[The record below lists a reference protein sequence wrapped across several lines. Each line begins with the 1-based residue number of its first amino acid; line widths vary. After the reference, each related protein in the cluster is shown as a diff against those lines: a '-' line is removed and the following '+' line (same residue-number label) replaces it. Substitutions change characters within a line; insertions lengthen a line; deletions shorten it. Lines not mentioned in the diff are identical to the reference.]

1 MKHTIKEAAE
11 ILQKYDLPNV
21 AIGGSAINE
30 LIEVSGILKKDLAE
44 LMHVSQSVVSYVKNA
59 KTVKPQTLKK
69 YLSALGITEKEAKTV
84 LGAAL
89 LSRVTLYDLL
99 ELDDVSS
106 YLQTNSLKTSKIKR
120 AIFTELERAD
130 IKMLEDV
137 YKYTRMYEAYHG
149 HKENH
154 EQS

>member
-1 MKHTIKEAAE
+1 MKHTLKEAAE

-30 LIEVSGILKKDLAE
+30 LIEASGILKKDLAE
-44 LMHVSQSVVSYVKNA
+44 LMHVSQPAVSSVKNA
-59 KTVKPQTLKK
+59 KTVRPQTLKK

-89 LSRVTLYDLL
+89 LSGVTLYDLL

-106 YLQTNSLKTSKIKR
+106 CLPTNSLKTSEIKR
-120 AIFTELERAD
+120 AVFSGLERAD

-137 YKYTRMYEAYHG
+137 YEYIRMYEMYHG
-149 HKENH
+149 HKEKH

>member
-1 MKHTIKEAAE
+1 MKRTIKEAAE
-11 ILQKYDLPNV
+11 ILQKYDLPNL

-30 LIEVSGILKKDLAE
+30 LIEASGILKKDLAE
-44 LMHVSQSVVSYVKNA
+44 RMHVSKPAVYSVKNA
-59 KTVKPQTLKK
+59 KNVRPQTLKK

-89 LSRVTLYDLL
+89 LSGVTVHDLL
-99 ELDDVSS
+99 ELDDISS
-106 YLQTNSLKTSKIKR
+106 CLQTNSLKTSKIKR
-120 AIFTELERAD
+120 AVFTELERAD

-137 YKYTRMYEAYHG
+137 YEYIRMYEMYHG

-154 EQS
+154 E